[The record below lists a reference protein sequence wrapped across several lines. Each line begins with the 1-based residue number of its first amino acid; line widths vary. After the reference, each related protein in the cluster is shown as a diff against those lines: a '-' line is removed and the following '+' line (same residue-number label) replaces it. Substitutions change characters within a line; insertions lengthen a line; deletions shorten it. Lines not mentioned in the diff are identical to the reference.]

1 MKKLLVG
8 SILLS
13 LSFTMG
19 ACDQGEEKN
28 AENSKEETV
37 VKPEKKTNERELNK
51 KSESQQIQDE
61 QKDLRAYAT
70 KVEVEKRLRN

>member
-28 AENSKEETV
+28 AENSKEETA
-37 VKPEKKTNERELNK
+37 VKPEK
-51 KSESQQIQDE
+51 
-61 QKDLRAYAT
+61 
-70 KVEVEKRLRN
+70 RLMKEN